1 MALDMYAVK
10 ELRARTGA
18 GVLDCKKALAEC
30 EGNIEKS
37 NGLRTY
43 IDMRRMMM
51 ATVMLKDNR
60 ISKSRVGNG
69 IIMTMSIPIT
79 PKAIIA
85 LLLLVSSVSQPPLT
99 SDRAI

>member
-1 MALDMYAVK
+1 
-10 ELRARTGA
+10 
-18 GVLDCKKALAEC
+18 
-30 EGNIEKS
+30 
-37 NGLRTY
+37 
-43 IDMRRMMM
+43 MMM
-51 ATVMLKDNR
+51 ATVMLKDNKT
-60 ISKSRVGNG
+60 SKSRVGNG